1 MAEIWESPEIQKIGQ
16 AWAEAKLSG
25 ASQSVLDALH
35 EAAENL
41 RAQQGYTGG
50 SDGSKT
56 QALKQKVEQ
65 VTQQVTQAPVQTIIT
80 DTGESSLDDPEREYQ
95 TGFPVYD
102 FGSTGAT
109 STGDTGTGTK
119 IIGFS
124 VLFLVGVA
132 ILDRLVK

>member
-1 MAEIWESPEIQKIGQ
+1 MLNCPVLQH
-16 AWAEAKLSG
+16 
-25 ASQSVLDALH
+25 VLDELH
-35 EAAENL
+35 KAAENL
-41 RAQQGYTGG
+41 RAAQGYTGG
-50 SDGSKT
+50 SDGSKV
-56 QALKQKVEQ
+56 QAIKQKVEQ
-65 VTQQVTQAPVQTIIT
+65 VTQTPPQTIIQ
-80 DTGESSLDDPEREYQ
+80 DTGESALGDPEREFQ

>member
-16 AWAEAKLSG
+16 AWADAKLSG
-25 ASQSVLDALH
+25 APQHVLDELH
-35 EAAENL
+35 KAAENL
-41 RAQQGYTGG
+41 RAEQGYSGG
-50 SDGSKT
+50 SDGSKI
-56 QALKQKVEQ
+56 QAIKKKVEQ
-65 VTQQVTQAPVQTIIT
+65 VTQTPPQTIIQ
-80 DTGESSLDDPEREYQ
+80 DTGESSLGDPEREFQ